1 MEIMKHNEK
10 NHIMECL
17 EGEEKET
24 GTESI
29 FKAIWQNLSILR
41 RKMDTQIHKYFMQAE
56 PKQSYTKIHYNYQVS
71 KKKI

>member
-10 NHIMECL
+10 NRIMECL

-29 FKAIWQNLSILR
+29 FKAIWQ
-41 RKMDTQIHKYFMQAE
+41 KMINPEEKNGHSD
-56 PKQSYTKIHYNYQVS
+56 P
-71 KKKI
+71 